1 MYSIIPETR
10 PVMYTVSLPLSTAL
24 EEIVKS
30 VRMEIGIK
38 NRTVVVLK
46 KMSHRHFY
54 RRLWWKHFP
63 S

>member
-46 KMSHRHFY
+46 KMSHKRQSA
-54 RRLWWKHFP
+54 LPINIK
-63 S
+63 

>member
-46 KMSHRHFY
+46 KNVSQTAKCFTH
-54 RRLWWKHFP
+54 KHQIN

>member
-46 KMSHRHFY
+46 KMSHKWQSALPINIR
-54 RRLWWKHFP
+54 
-63 S
+63 